1 MKAVEL
7 IFARG
12 HKNIL
17 ATNEKTFEITKDDY
31 LSKRGD
37 CIIAVA
43 ANKGLSDLNDGFKK
57 ILRNERAK
65 LNIIIQVGTVTE
77 KVIAWGHPKLTLSS
91 SLDMVFRHS
100 NYLCDRTFAIK
111 ANKTAIDLSRDIVAK
126 LKDPRNKVEIKLT
139 VEK

>member
-1 MKAVEL
+1 MKAVES

-17 ATNEKTFEITKDDY
+17 ATNENTFEITKEDY

-43 ANKGLSDLNDGFKK
+43 ANKSLSDLNDGFKK

-91 SLDMVFRHS
+91 SLDMVFRHN

-126 LKDPRNKVEIKLT
+126 LKDPGNKVEIKLT